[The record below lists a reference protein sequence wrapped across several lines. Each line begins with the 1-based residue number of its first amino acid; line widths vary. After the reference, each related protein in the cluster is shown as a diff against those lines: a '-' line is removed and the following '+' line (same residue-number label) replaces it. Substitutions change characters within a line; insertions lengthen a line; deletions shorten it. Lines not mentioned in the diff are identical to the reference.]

1 MWAAWQLSVPAM
13 GWTCLDHCQPGSKVA
28 RPTGPLSRLTSSS
41 LPESCSKGRTSSGL
55 SRLFWMR
62 PAIGSPLLAGLV
74 GGVLR
79 RSATGGDEHFARP
92 DEAVGSLESAEL
104 VGDLGPGGLP
114 FGVVQSGEHLVQRPE
129 RFTLESQAFG
139 RRVQPQG
146 RCDGAHV
153 DVG

>member
-62 PAIGSPLLAGLV
+62 PAIRFSLV
-74 GGVLR
+74 GVLC

-92 DEAVGSLESAEL
+92 DEAVGSLELAEL

-114 FGVVQSGEHLVQRPE
+114 FGVV
-129 RFTLESQAFG
+129 
-139 RRVQPQG
+139 
-146 RCDGAHV
+146 
-153 DVG
+153 